1 MQTLLGAMYMLH
13 ILAFTSCDSSKVK
26 EISTLNAV
34 HKQLA
39 AGYILAEKCQL
50 YLFIGTVYCF

>member
-39 AGYILAEKCQL
+39 AGYILAEKCERQQL
-50 YLFIGTVYCF
+50 SVLKT